1 LLEVTMPRTNVGPAS
16 IPESSPPPDE
26 PPNQHSETSPPA
38 SEKTDPDGSKRLT
51 LTFRISMAGMGAVIL
66 ALLLIM
72 AFFHGATNPAEVVPA
87 ILAPIVGLIGTLA
100 GYVAGNTAGAAG
112 TAQAN
117 SRADQA
123 QKAALKA
130 HENASKALQ
139 QAAYLTAITDVRKIE
154 EAQAKAPHLFGP
166 GA

>member
-1 LLEVTMPRTNVGPAS
+1 MPHTNV
-16 IPESSPPPDE
+16 EQTSSPQSDPPSGE
-26 PPNQHSETSPPA
+26 PPNQHPETPPPA
-38 SEKTDPDGSKRLT
+38 PEKTDPDSARRLT
-51 LTFRISMAGMGAVIL
+51 LTFQISLAGMGAVIV
-66 ALLLIM
+66 ALLFIM

-139 QAAYLTAITDVRKIE
+139 QAAYLTGVVDVREIE
-154 EAQAKAPHLFGP
+154 EAQVKAPHLFGP